1 MIGKGGGGG
10 GGGVIQRI
18 GAINESSLGFKN
30 IGGDCLCIAIYPT
43 DHSPETNKR
52 HAIKKNTVRGRAGG
66 CSFWGK

>member
-1 MIGKGGGGG
+1 MI
-10 GGGVIQRI
+10 QQI

-52 HAIKKNTVRGRAGG
+52 HAIRKTLLGG
-66 CSFWGK
+66 GLGGAVFGESKSRQRP